1 VFFVSF
7 GQAQAGHDFDEAVYS
22 NGIVRWQSQPAQ
34 TLATPMI
41 QKLVEHNHLE
51 NDILLFLRTKLD
63 GPYMFMGFLKYVS
76 HDRERE
82 RPVHFHWQILEF
94 DPTKDYESL
103 LGLKLELAPSAA
115 AIDIPEQRPAA
126 QTLVAMPTPSI
137 DNSVKGVAIVT
148 TDFRRAPIMRKGTV
162 RAAGWERPGRTWRLP
177 TSVLN

>member
-1 VFFVSF
+1 MFFVSF
-7 GQAQAGHDFDEAVYS
+7 GQAEAGHDFDEAVYS

-82 RPVHFHWQILEF
+82 RPVHFQWKILEF

-103 LGLKLELAPSAA
+103 LGLRLESVPGAA
-115 AIDIPEQRPAA
+115 AIDIPEQRHAA
-126 QTLVAMPTPSI
+126 QTLIAVPAPPAESG
-137 DNSVKGVAIVT
+137 VKGVPIVT
-148 TDFRRAPIMRKGTV
+148 ADFVAPLSITRKGT
-162 RAAGWERPGRTWRLP
+162 AGAQLGVAGETWRLP
-177 TSVLN
+177 MSR